1 LPLIASN
8 TALIVIQLVIFTLQ
22 ATKGALLNTGMGYMA
37 MNLNDSEDYI
47 GE

>member
-8 TALIVIQLVIFTLQ
+8 TALIVIQLVILTLQ
-22 ATKGALLNTGMGYMA
+22 ATKGALLNTGMEYMA